1 MYLVGISFHC
11 VLKQPQSDQAVG
23 GIVSLL
29 QQQFGN
35 VDLEI
40 IEEAKRGKNV
50 PLMVVL
56 YNLSSLTNDAKEALR
71 DIEGYNFSKFLS
83 YSCPTYAC

>member
-23 GIVSLL
+23 GIASLL
-29 QQQFGN
+29 QQQFGK

-40 IEEAKRGKNV
+40 IEETNRGKNV
-50 PLMVVL
+50 PLLVVL
-56 YNLSSLTNDAKEALR
+56 YNLSRLTDDAKGALR
-71 DIEGYNFSKFLS
+71 DIEGWKILS
-83 YSCPTYAC
+83 YSCSRSAC

>member
-1 MYLVGISFHC
+1 M
-11 VLKQPQSDQAVG
+11 
-23 GIVSLL
+23 L

-40 IEEAKRGKNV
+40 IEEAKRGKDV
-50 PLMVVL
+50 PLLVVL

-71 DIEGYNFSKFLS
+71 DIVKYFALNQPSL
-83 YSCPTYAC
+83 